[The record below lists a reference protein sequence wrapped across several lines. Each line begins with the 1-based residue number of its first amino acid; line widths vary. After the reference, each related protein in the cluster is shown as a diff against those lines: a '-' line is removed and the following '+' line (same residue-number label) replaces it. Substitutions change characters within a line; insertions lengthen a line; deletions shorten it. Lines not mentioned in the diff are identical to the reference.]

1 MNLGKLNEYLVND
14 SDITIC
20 YENGEAYVK
29 VISDKIINFFVPLLR
44 AERQSKAVE
53 NLECDECDFEVSTIE
68 NGIKITTDE
77 LIVKIYDEFKVDI
90 YDKDE
95 NVLCEDYRG
104 EKAPFVRR
112 SADYSLAEA
121 EGHSINN
128 GEDEFKVYVS
138 KKMEENM
145 HFYGLGEKTGHLD
158 KKGYHY
164 VNWNTDNPA
173 PHGETFDR
181 LYKSIPFLIGMKD
194 ETAFGIFFDNHFETH
209 FDMGRDNKNYYY
221 FSAVDGNLDYYFIYG
236 PSIKKVVKRYT
247 YLTGTTPLP
256 QLWTL
261 GYQQCRWSY
270 PTRERV
276 M

>member
-44 AERQSKAVE
+44 AERQSKAIE
-53 NLECDECDFEVSTIE
+53 NLECDECDFEVCSIK

-112 SADYSLAEA
+112 SADYSLE
-121 EGHSINN
+121 
-128 GEDEFKVYVS
+128 
-138 KKMEENM
+138 
-145 HFYGLGEKTGHLD
+145 
-158 KKGYHY
+158 
-164 VNWNTDNPA
+164 
-173 PHGETFDR
+173 
-181 LYKSIPFLIGMKD
+181 IGR
-194 ETAFGIFFDNHFETH
+194 AH
-209 FDMGRDNKNYYY
+209 
-221 FSAVDGNLDYYFIYG
+221 V
-236 PSIKKVVKRYT
+236 
-247 YLTGTTPLP
+247 
-256 QLWTL
+256 
-261 GYQQCRWSY
+261 
-270 PTRERV
+270 
-276 M
+276 